1 MACLYQKYLS
11 PYLDGE
17 LDHLNVGKT
26 REHLTSCVACQ
37 EALDLMVQIR
47 GSLKQAAASTKA
59 PLHLKE
65 RALREFP
72 QRREMVFMPR
82 WNLAYGVGLAAIVLL
97 AFILVFQ
104 YWLKPRDT
112 LTEIFDALAGYH
124 AGYERGV
131 RPLSLR
137 SSDLHKTESWIASRM
152 GFKALI
158 PRAAFAEYDLEGVDI
173 FDHDGRKFV
182 YLKYRGGRKIIGYM
196 IFQDFRLSL
205 DLPETVHEGEIDLHM
220 GKGKDINCAAWK
232 KDRLVYLILTA
243 EDRSELVEYARQCIK
258 LF

>member
-17 LDHLNVGKT
+17 LDHLNEGKT

-37 EALDLMVQIR
+37 EAFGLMAQIR
-47 GSLKQAAASTKA
+47 RSLKQAAASTKA

-65 RALREFP
+65 RALSEVT

-82 WNLAYGVGLAAIVLL
+82 WNLAYGAGLAAIVLL
-97 AFILVFQ
+97 AFILVFH
-104 YWLKPRDT
+104 YWLRPSNT
-112 LTEIFDALAGYH
+112 LTEVFDVLAEYH
-124 AGYERGV
+124 AGYETGV
-131 RPLSLR
+131 RPLTLR
-137 SSDLHKTESWIASRM
+137 SSDLHKTESWIASRI

-158 PRAAFAEYDLEGVDI
+158 PKAAFAEYDLEGVDI
-173 FDHDGRKFV
+173 FDHDGKKFV

-205 DLPETVHEGEIDLHM
+205 DLPQTVHEGEIDLHM
-220 GKGKDINCAAWK
+220 GKGRDINCAAWK
-232 KDRLVYLILTA
+232 KAGLVYLILTA
-243 EDRSELVEYARQCIK
+243 EDRSELVEYARRCIK